1 MNELY
6 RKTPIMGWASWNCFR
21 TNISEEVLK
30 KQLDALVDTGL
41 AECGYTYFNMDDGF
55 FGGRDDDGRL
65 LFHKERFPNGIK
77 VIADYAHRKGV
88 KAGCYSEG
96 GDNTC
101 GFYYDNEGY
110 NGKGTGLYG
119 YEEQD
124 LKMFLVEFGFDF
136 IKVDWCGGVRLGLD
150 EEEQYTKIAKIV
162 DDIRK
167 RTGRCIVFN
176 ICRWMFPG
184 EWAVD
189 IADSWRTGAD
199 ITPDFH
205 SVMEQIDNI
214 KCLVKYCKPGHVND
228 PDMMQIG
235 NGLSAVEEKTH
246 FIMWCMVSAPLMI
259 GCDLTKISNDT
270 LNLLKNTELIAINQD
285 PLCLQAYVIKEYKTE
300 DGKVSGE
307 IWYKKLYSENET
319 KRAVAFVNRSEH
331 IIEMSISMREL
342 GFKAGSIRD
351 IYNKV
356 DKDVTDEMNLQVM
369 PHDCEVF
376 IVCGDTNFD
385 AKDIHA
391 DLAFERNWSPN
402 EISYEK
408 MKELMKQGA
417 ILIDVRSNEEYETG
431 HIEGAINIPHTSI
444 FNETEKYVK
453 DKHKDNII
461 MYCSSGKRCAQAKLS
476 LEYLGY
482 DNLYT
487 FKWNGERI
495 VNIK

>member
-21 TNISEEVLK
+21 TNISETVLK
-30 KQLDALVDTGL
+30 EQVDALVNKGL

-55 FGGRDDDGRL
+55 FGGRDDNGRL

-77 VIADYAHRKGV
+77 VIADYAHSKGL

-110 NGKGTGLYG
+110 NGNGTGLYG

-124 LKMFLVEFGFDF
+124 LKMFLEEFGFDF

-150 EEEQYTKIAKIV
+150 EEEQYTKIAGII

-199 ITPDFH
+199 ITPDFR

-214 KCLVKYCKPGHVND
+214 KCLKKYCKPGHIND
-228 PDMMQIG
+228 LDMMQIG
-235 NGLSAVEEKTH
+235 NGLSEVEEKTH
-246 FIMWCMVSAPLMI
+246 FIMWCMVSAPLII
-259 GCDLTKISNDT
+259 GCDLTKMNNDT
-270 LNLLKNTELIAINQD
+270 LNILKNRELIAINQD
-285 PLCLQAYVIKEYKTE
+285 SLCLQAYVVKEYRENNELT
-300 DGKVSGE
+300 GE
-307 IWYKKLYSENET
+307 IWYKKLYSDNDE
-319 KRAVAFVNRSEH
+319 KRAVAFVNRSEQLL
-331 IIEMSISMREL
+331 EMSISMKEI
-342 GFKAGSIRD
+342 GFENKVNSIRD
-351 IYNKV
+351 IYNGI
-356 DKDVTDEMNLQVM
+356 DREIIDEIRVQIM

-376 IVCGDTNFD
+376 LISGEGCSEVEDVN
-385 AKDIHA
+385 A
-391 DLAFERNWSPN
+391 DLEYNRDWSPN
-402 EISYEK
+402 EISYDK
-408 MKELMKQGA
+408 MRELVENGA
-417 ILIDVRSNEEYETG
+417 VLVDVRSKEEYDTG
-431 HIEGAINIPHTSI
+431 HIEGAVNIPHTSI
-444 FNETEKYVK
+444 FTEIEKYAK
-453 DKHKDNII
+453 DKHKDSII
-461 MYCSSGKRCAQAKLS
+461 MYCKSGKRCAQAKLS
-476 LEYLGY
+476 LEYHYY

-487 FKWNGERI
+487 FKWSD
-495 VNIK
+495 

>member
-21 TNISEEVLK
+21 TNISETVLK
-30 KQLDALVDTGL
+30 EQVDALVNKGL

-55 FGGRDDDGRL
+55 FGGRSDNGRL

-77 VIADYAHRKGV
+77 VIADYAHSKGL

-101 GFYYDNEGY
+101 GFYYDKEGH
-110 NGKGTGLYG
+110 NGNSTGLYG

-124 LKMFLVEFGFDF
+124 LRMFLEEFGFDF

-150 EEEQYTKIAKIV
+150 EEEQYTKIACII

-184 EWAVD
+184 EWAVN

-199 ITPDFH
+199 ITSDFR

-214 KCLVKYCKPGHVND
+214 KCLKKYCKPGHIND

-259 GCDLTKISNDT
+259 GCDLTKMNNDT
-270 LNLLKNTELIAINQD
+270 LSILKNKELIAINQD
-285 PLCLQAYVIKEYKTE
+285 SLCLQAYVVKEYKE
-300 DGKVSGE
+300 DNELTGE
-307 IWYKKLYSENET
+307 IWYKKIYSDNGE
-319 KRAVAFVNRSEH
+319 KRAVAFVNRSEQP
-331 IIEMSISMREL
+331 IEMSISMKEL
-342 GFKAGSIRD
+342 GFENKVNSIRD
-351 IYNKV
+351 IYNGI
-356 DKDVTDEMNLQVM
+356 DCEITDEIRVRIM

-376 IVCGDTNFD
+376 IISGDSCSEAEDVN
-385 AKDIHA
+385 KD
-391 DLAFERNWSPN
+391 LEYNRNWSPN
-402 EISYEK
+402 EISYDE
-408 MKELMKQGA
+408 MRELVKNGA
-417 ILIDVRSNEEYETG
+417 VLVDVRSKEEYDAG
-431 HIEGAINIPHTSI
+431 HIEGAVNIPHTSI
-444 FNETEKYVK
+444 FTEIEKYAK
-453 DKHKDNII
+453 DKHKDSII
-461 MYCSSGKRCAQAKLS
+461 MYCKSGKRCAQAKLS
-476 LEYLGY
+476 LEYHYY

-487 FKWNGERI
+487 FKWND
-495 VNIK
+495 